1 MWNNYLWFIE
11 QVWITLFKAFVIKT
25 CTAYFDFTNLPLK
38 YSILKRGHIF
48 FFCWV
53 YVCFYVA
60 AHDLNIKRF
69 FSIIS
74 SFYCITLHQNTSIQ
88 NTNLHSQF
96 RLKSNF
102 FYHQLLWKL
111 CSNRFSSEER
121 TASQV
126 SHCLFLAC
134 NPLRRTT

>member
-1 MWNNYLWFIE
+1 MWNNCLWFIE
-11 QVWITLFKAFVIKT
+11 QAWITLFKAFVIKI

-48 FFCWV
+48 FLLSLCVLLCCSLWSQYKEVFQYYFFILLHYTTPEYFNTEHKLTFTIQV
-53 YVCFYVA
+53 
-60 AHDLNIKRF
+60 KR
-69 FSIIS
+69 
-74 SFYCITLHQNTSIQ
+74 
-88 NTNLHSQF
+88 
-96 RLKSNF
+96 NF